1 MPFDFDLVIPTRDGL
16 PYTLIIAREYARLA
30 LKPRYFID
38 GRSSRLC
45 RSLSTALLSPT
56 AIIFPS
62 GESIEE
68 ILPQIVAASNARWML
83 RIDDDEAPSS
93 ALVAWLTQMR
103 SPAGKT
109 IIALPRYAVRFE
121 DDTAV
126 YARSIP
132 NVVEHDYQ
140 HRCFVREGVAF
151 DATLHTAGLKY
162 APSDV
167 VYAPPECCLYH
178 FDWIVRTRAE
188 RAAKL
193 SRYERLAPGSWS
205 EFVSQY
211 LPENFSRSDYD
222 YAPLNDLDAIRLARR
237 LRAGQHLYSF
247 AGRAARHLT
256 FAGRRRSPAR

>member
-1 MPFDFDLVIPTRDGL
+1 MSFDVDLVIPTRDGL

-38 GRSSRLC
+38 GRSSRLF
-45 RSLSTALLSPT
+45 RSLSTALLAPT
-56 AIIFPS
+56 AMIFPL

-68 ILPQIVAASNARWML
+68 ILPQIVSASSARWML

-103 SPAGKT
+103 PPAGKT
-109 IIALPRYAVRFE
+109 VVALPRRAVRFE

-132 NVVEHDYQ
+132 KVVEHDYQ
-140 HRCFVREGVAF
+140 HRCFVREGVVF
-151 DATLHTAGLKY
+151 DPALHTAGIKY
-162 APSDV
+162 ALSDV
-167 VYAPPECCLYH
+167 IYAPPECCLYH

-188 RAAKL
+188 REAKL

-205 EFVSQY
+205 KFISQY
-211 LPENFSRSDYD
+211 LPEDFSRSDYD
-222 YAPLNDLDAIRLARR
+222 YAPVNDLHAIRLAKR
-237 LRAGQHLYSF
+237 LRAGQNLYSL
-247 AGRAARHLT
+247 AARAARHLT
-256 FAGRRRSPAR
+256 LARPRRSLAP